1 MPMYQPSCRRREPD
15 SELGLGGG
23 GQVLD
28 VETAVKDGILG
39 GGGGGGGGLICE
51 GGMTEKLD
59 LKEIVE
65 ELQNI
70 EVPSVFI
77 CPISL
82 EPMRDPVTLCTG
94 QTYERSNI
102 LKWFS
107 LGHITCPTTMQ
118 ELWDDSITPNNTLH
132 QLIYS
137 WFSQKYLAMKKRSE
151 DVQGRALEL
160 LDTLKKV
167 KGQARV
173 RALKDLRQ
181 VVASNS
187 AKNTVEGNGGVAL
200 ISSLLGPFTSHAVGS
215 EAIGILVNLDLDA
228 ESRRNLVQPAKI
240 SLIVDMLNEGST
252 DTKINCT
259 RLIETLLDGDDCGA
273 NTVSSLSLL
282 VGLLRLIKEKKHPN
296 GVLAGLKLLKV
307 LCSQEPVR
315 NSVVSIGAIPQLIEI
330 LPNFDPECLELALH
344 VLDSL
349 SSLSEGR
356 VALKDCPKTIPN
368 LVKLLMRVSESCTQ
382 LALSILWAVCK
393 LAPEECASQAVE
405 AGLAAKLLLVI
416 QSGCNPVLKQRS
428 AELLK
433 LCSLNYTATLFISKC
448 KLTRTIQ

>member
-1 MPMYQPSCRRREPD
+1 MPMYQPSGRRRED
-15 SELGLGGG
+15 DTELGLGGG

-39 GGGGGGGGLICE
+39 GGGGGGGLICE

-65 ELQNI
+65 ELENI

-181 VVASNS
+181 VVALNS
-187 AKNTVEGNGGVAL
+187 AKSTVEDNGGVAL

-215 EAIGILVNLDLDA
+215 EALGILVNLDLDA

-240 SLIVDMLNEGST
+240 SLMVDMLNEGST

-259 RLIETLLDGDDCGA
+259 RLIETLLNGDDCGTD
-273 NTVSSLSLL
+273 TVSSLSLL
-282 VGLLRLIKEKKHPN
+282 VGLLRLIKEKKHQN
-296 GVLAGLKLLKV
+296 GVLAGLRLLKA

-315 NSVVSIGAIPQLIEI
+315 NSLVSIGAIPQLIEI

-356 VALKDCPKTIPN
+356 VALKDCPNTIPN
-368 LVKLLMRVSESCTQ
+368 LVKLLMRISESCTQ
-382 LALSILWAVCK
+382 LALSILWSVCE

-416 QSGCNPVLKQRS
+416 QSGCNPILKQRS